1 MKQLAILSGKGG
13 TGKTMVAAGLATMAA
28 RAGRVVLVDAD
39 VDAANLELIL
49 RPDILQAAD
58 FSGGKRAVID
68 AHACTACGR
77 CASACRFEAVEQQG
91 GAYRVDAMA
100 CEGCAACAYQCPTGA
115 IQMQDSPSGQWF
127 RSETRVGPLVHAR
140 LQPGEQNSGK
150 LVSRIRQ
157 EAVAWGTE
165 CRADWV
171 LIDGSPGI
179 GCPVIAAA
187 TGADQAL
194 LVAEPTVSGLHD
206 LERVLAVV
214 GHFRLP
220 AAVCI
225 NKCDINLRMA
235 QEIVHFCTE
244 RQVPVWAQLP
254 YSEVVLEAM
263 RRELAVTELPEN
275 PVARGIRQLWAALRT
290 V

>member
-1 MKQLAILSGKGG
+1 MARGALDLPVAVVLNKSGTDDASIEDYCHDEGLPILLRLPLQRKIAVAFHWGAHWWRPCPPIGRISRHCCARRGIWQEDAMKQLAILSGKGG

-187 TGADQAL
+187 TGG
-194 LVAEPTVSGLHD
+194 PS
-206 LERVLAVV
+206 VV
-214 GHFRLP
+214 GGRADRLR
-220 AAVCI
+220 AA
-225 NKCDINLRMA
+225 
-235 QEIVHFCTE
+235 
-244 RQVPVWAQLP
+244 
-254 YSEVVLEAM
+254 
-263 RRELAVTELPEN
+263 
-275 PVARGIRQLWAALRT
+275 
-290 V
+290 